1 MDPFDYGY
9 LLIADITGYTRFL
22 KDSEL
27 EHARGA
33 KPLAPRIVQQAV
45 LRFKMRNVGKWAH
58 NFWVQSLA
66 NMIEIA
72 KRDAAK
78 GLVVTMV
85 SPPTQQD
92 IRSAVDSCLAEF

>member
-1 MDPFDYGY
+1 MGADPIARAKLEKETTMDPFDYGY

-66 NMIEIA
+66 NMMEIA
-72 KRDAAK
+72 QRDAAK
-78 GLVVTMV
+78 G
-85 SPPTQQD
+85 
-92 IRSAVDSCLAEF
+92 